1 MHAHPNAGSLGVMLQ
16 LSDARFEPM
25 FCDRRI
31 NRGDIAT
38 DLAIPLLAE
47 GGWPAMTLAAVAG
60 RGNMKRQSVAQW
72 FGNVEAMREM
82 VAWQYTRRWLRLLSA
97 QLTPLYR
104 ERERGARPDAT
115 VVARLLL
122 PENNDGIVFARIWL
136 AICEAGRSDLSIA
149 AATTY
154 GESEQLAMVR
164 DWLPGTDDSD
174 IRGVCGLV
182 TGLRA
187 QLSATEPISIADAHA
202 STVALRSRP

>member
-1 MHAHPNAGSLGVMLQ
+1 MAQ
-16 LSDARFEPM
+16 LSYARFEPM
-25 FCDRRI
+25 FRDRSL

-47 GGWPAMTLAAVAG
+47 GGWPSMTLAAVAA

-97 QLTPLYR
+97 QLTPLYG
-104 ERERGARPDAT
+104 EREKGDEPDAAT
-115 VVARLLL
+115 VARLLL
-122 PENNDGIVFARIWL
+122 PQDDDGIAFARIWL
-136 AICEAGRSDLSIA
+136 AICEAGRSEPSVA

-154 GESEQLAMVR
+154 GESEQLAMLR
-164 DWLPGTDDSD
+164 DWLPEAGQSEA
-174 IRGVCGLV
+174 RALSALV

-187 QLSATEPISIADAHA
+187 QLCANEPISLEDAQA
-202 STVALRSRP
+202 ATESLRR